1 MAAIRSAAESR
12 PPLKAAVVQSMASVI
27 SVVENRFRR
36 LSLKDMNFKIGDAA
50 TDDKIEC
57 LWSFAEVID
66 EQLSMS
72 NTKKTEVSK
81 AKDFMMFV
89 KVHCHLRHYYC
100 IQIRKCNDPSCC
112 RPVRLPQEV
121 FTNIHWLPDPLLTV
135 DKSHYKQFEEVFGIE
150 TSECDCPSL
159 AE

>member
-1 MAAIRSAAESR
+1 
-12 PPLKAAVVQSMASVI
+12 
-27 SVVENRFRR
+27 
-36 LSLKDMNFKIGDAA
+36 MNLKIGDAA

-89 KVHCHLRHYYC
+89 KVHCRLHHYS
-100 IQIRKCNDPSCC
+100 IQIQKRNDPSCC
-112 RPVRLPQEV
+112 RTVHLPQEV

-135 DKSHYKQFEEVFGIE
+135 DR
-150 TSECDCPSL
+150 
-159 AE
+159 

>member
-1 MAAIRSAAESR
+1 
-12 PPLKAAVVQSMASVI
+12 MASVI

-72 NTKKTEVSK
+72 NTKRTEVSK

-89 KVHCHLRHYYC
+89 KVHCRLHHYS
-100 IQIRKCNDPSCC
+100 IQIRKCNDSSCC

-150 TSECDCPSL
+150 TSECDRPSL
-159 AE
+159 